1 MADWRWTVSELEQA
15 LKDYIAIRRGLGF
28 QLRLPAGYLRNFVAF
43 LQAEGASHIT
53 SVAFCVLGKAITSRI
68 LSWSERIAVSLSNP
82 NAIPPCGGAPYLNAS
97 NKKPKRFWASVL
109 SIPIANLISDSS
121 FAFSRWRMLKCQMEL
136 GANPGFSNGG
146 AGWTK
151 EKSLA

>member
-53 SVAFCVLGKAITSRI
+53 TELALRWAIQPAKAQPSTWAWRLGIVRRFAAWLLFLKFPD
-68 LSWSERIAVSLSNP
+68 W
-82 NAIPPCGGAPYLNAS
+82 PPALPALRFAPGYMGGFGQTL
-97 NKKPKRFWASVL
+97 
-109 SIPIANLISDSS
+109 
-121 FAFSRWRMLKCQMEL
+121 
-136 GANPGFSNGG
+136 
-146 AGWTK
+146 
-151 EKSLA
+151 